1 MSKQVTVGKL
11 SFDPDVMGEILFV
24 RYMGVAIKQHNGD
37 EKAAMDDCCEIF
49 GLKKSEGNA
58 IWHRR
63 HKVITKNDAAF
74 VASEDLLRNSIRSLY
89 MKLVDNMHSRD
100 FTNES
105 VKSLIDALRTVAQI
119 EAGMNVSRGLSIG
132 DLDSSGAPGVNV
144 SRSNVIIVPMPDSA
158 RERVVEVAGQLVE
171 DTVLSGGGADY
182 FEGLLKKR
190 EEMKVQEEAMT
201 IPTELDP
208 IEEAKKAAADVASG
222 RFADVVK

>member
-1 MSKQVTVGKL
+1 
-11 SFDPDVMGEILFV
+11 
-24 RYMGVAIKQHNGD
+24 
-37 EKAAMDDCCEIF
+37 
-49 GLKKSEGNA
+49 
-58 IWHRR
+58 
-63 HKVITKNDAAF
+63 
-74 VASEDLLRNSIRSLY
+74 
-89 MKLVDNMHSRD
+89 
-100 FTNES
+100 
-105 VKSLIDALRTVAQI
+105 
-119 EAGMNVSRGLSIG
+119 
-132 DLDSSGAPGVNV
+132 
-144 SRSNVIIVPMPDSA
+144 MPDSA